1 MKKKKKNMKGRLILT
16 RNRANNSIGTQISFR
31 PRQFSSG
38 HMYCGVTVVTSN
50 AMSHTAFYL
59 HNLKVSLGGFHLD
72 NILNV

>member
-1 MKKKKKNMKGRLILT
+1 MKKKKNMKGRLILR

-38 HMYCGVTVVTSN
+38 HMYCGATVVTSS

-72 NILNV
+72 YILNV